1 MKEISEESIEVVK
14 EVQNGYQYT
23 FGELIDYY
31 SSVKSNKTGTV
42 ILYNK
47 NKDTLEEQL
56 WVHLKPVLKYC
67 HGFTGKFP
75 LFHYFKLFDIDI
87 LCWSHDTTDNLTHE
101 FICYFPN
108 NFKYN
113 EVVNERELDGL

>member
-1 MKEISEESIEVVK
+1 MKEISEEIIEVVK
-14 EVQNGYQYT
+14 EVQNGYQYN

-67 HGFTGKFP
+67 QRYP
-75 LFHYFKLFDIDI
+75 
-87 LCWSHDTTDNLTHE
+87 
-101 FICYFPN
+101 
-108 NFKYN
+108 
-113 EVVNERELDGL
+113 